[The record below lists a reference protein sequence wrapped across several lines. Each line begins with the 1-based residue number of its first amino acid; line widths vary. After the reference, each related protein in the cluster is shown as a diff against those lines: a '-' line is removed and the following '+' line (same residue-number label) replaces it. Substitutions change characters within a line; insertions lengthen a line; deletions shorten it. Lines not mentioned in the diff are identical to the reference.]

1 MQSEMAAKV
10 FQALALEIL
19 LQQADRG
26 PLSRNVGPGEQIGII
41 RVTVA
46 SRWHKGDGIDDRM
59 LIDVVE
65 I

>member
-1 MQSEMAAKV
+1 MTAK
-10 FQALALEIL
+10 FLQAPALKIL
-19 LQQADRG
+19 LYQAKGG
-26 PLSRNVGPGEQIGII
+26 PSSRNVGPGEQIGII

>member
-1 MQSEMAAKV
+1 MIGK
-10 FQALALEIL
+10 FLQAPALEIL
-19 LQQADRG
+19 FYHAKGG
-26 PLSRNVGPGEQIGII
+26 PSSRNVGPGEQIGII

-59 LIDVVE
+59 LIDVVD

>member
-1 MQSEMAAKV
+1 MTAK
-10 FQALALEIL
+10 FLQAPALKIL
-19 LQQADRG
+19 FYQGG
-26 PLSRNVGPGEQIGII
+26 PSSRNVGPGEQIGII